1 MVTPIM
7 MYAPYHVCSV
17 YRDYDIRVCL
27 HYSYVQYVVINKG
40 IKQQHTCFRLKACIE
55 AKGGHFE
62 LKLKILVQNDCLHD
76 CFKFHKNLSGIND
89 FALTYL

>member
-40 IKQQHTCFRLKACIE
+40 IKQQHTWTKS
-55 AKGGHFE
+55 
-62 LKLKILVQNDCLHD
+62 LHRGQRWP
-76 CFKFHKNLSGIND
+76 L
-89 FALTYL
+89 